1 MTLNYKPS
9 VTKFGIKIDLNAP
22 LHPSVMG
29 LCLLF
34 FLHFTACCI
43 VWWLNWPYLLCLFSN
58 VVTLGFMM
66 LSVERSI
73 FSITRYQLSFF
84 FENKVGWV
92 IQENE
97 NSCYGV
103 ALCSA
108 FCAKYLV
115 ILIFKPTG
123 LSFNS
128 KTWRRLVIPIFS
140 DSLSGY
146 QFRQL
151 RKVLITI
158 QMAK

>member
-1 MTLNYKPS
+1 MTLNYKRS
-9 VTKFGIKIDLNAP
+9 VIKFGIKIDSNAP
-22 LHPSVMG
+22 LRPSFVG
-29 LCLLF
+29 LSLLF
-34 FLHFTACCI
+34 FLHFGACWM

-58 VVTLGFMM
+58 IVTLGFMM
-66 LSVERSI
+66 VSIKRSI

-84 FENKVGWV
+84 FENKMGWV

-97 NSCYGV
+97 NSCYRV

-115 ILIFKPTG
+115 ILIFKTVG
-123 LSFNS
+123 L
-128 KTWRRLVIPIFS
+128 KTWRRLIIPIFF
-140 DSLSGY
+140 DSLSAY

-151 RKVLITI
+151 RKVLITL